1 MSQQIFSRLYNL
13 SILSKILEIFSS
25 PLIKAFINGVDEY
38 QLINDSHIHLQVVLK
53 TLKIIKDDVFK
64 KMELM
69 FLRMLEHYTVSI

>member
-1 MSQQIFSRLYNL
+1 MV
-13 SILSKILEIFSS
+13 SKILGSSSS
-25 PLIKAFINGVDEY
+25 PLIKAFIDSADEY